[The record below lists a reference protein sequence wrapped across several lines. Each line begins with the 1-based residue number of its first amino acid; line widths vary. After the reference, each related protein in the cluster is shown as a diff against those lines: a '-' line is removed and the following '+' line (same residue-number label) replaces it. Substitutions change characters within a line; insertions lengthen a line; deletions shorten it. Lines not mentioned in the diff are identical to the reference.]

1 MSTDMV
7 KYFMGNLKTFF
18 VATVLLLTGSALMA
32 GPSEDHKGIF
42 SNRGNDLVVI
52 KTAKD
57 MVGAKVEVF
66 SSAGDLVTA
75 QITQKRKMFIDF
87 ADVTLGTY
95 TIKITKG
102 DKVKEMSF
110 NKK

>member
-1 MSTDMV
+1 MV

-32 GPSEDHKGIF
+32 GPSEDHGGIF
-42 SNRGNDLVVI
+42 SNKGNDLVVI
-52 KTAKD
+52 KTAKN

-66 SSAGDLVTA
+66 SPSGDLVTA

-110 NKK
+110 SKN